1 MRNKRRR
8 EKGFTLAEI
17 LVVLCI
23 MLILLGAMTPSY
35 YQYQASTRVR
45 NAIRATLVLK
55 TAIND
60 AANSCKGFPVR
71 SLLGTDNSSLMEFLP
86 IVDLTECGRTDDINE
101 TAMKVFPT
109 GADCS
114 HTAVAQTVMPSH
126 PYSADF
132 IPSGLCASVCDRSDS
147 ECLGKKGFSFQG
159 TFVRDD
165 NAAEQRF
172 ELCSPEYSGV
182 SGPDYS
188 GNYKPGWN
196 YALLTNPNP
205 LDKPVGVVCS
215 VALGYKRSVLII
227 VNTSGYYAAGTG
239 SKSVVEGSGV
249 YDIEG
254 DSLDEP
260 CPCGPYCE
268 ELFETAGDG
277 QSGCCSPC
285 IAADGTKYDGIGYK
299 F

>member
-8 EKGFTLAEI
+8 ETGFTLAEI
-17 LVVLCI
+17 LVVICI

-55 TAIND
+55 TALND
-60 AANSCKGFPVR
+60 TANSCKGFPIR
-71 SLLGTDNSSLMEFLP
+71 SLTGTDNTSLMEFLP

-101 TAMKVFPT
+101 TAFKVFPM
-109 GADCS
+109 GNECS
-114 HTAVAQTVMPSH
+114 HTAIAQTMMPSH
-126 PYSADF
+126 PYSANF
-132 IPSGLCASVCDRSDS
+132 TPSGLCASVCDRSDS

-196 YALLTNPNP
+196 YALLSGSAM
-205 LDKPVGVVCS
+205 DKPVGVVCS
-215 VALGYKRSVLII
+215 VAMGYKRSVLIV
-227 VNTSGYYAAGTG
+227 VNTSGYYDDTDVA
-239 SKSVVEGSGV
+239 EGSGM
-249 YDIEG
+249 YDIDG
-254 DSLDEP
+254 DELPEQ

-268 ELFETAGDG
+268 ELFESAGDG

-285 IAADGTKYDGIGYK
+285 VGADGTKYSGIGYK